1 MSHAGRTRLCLFSPK
16 KECSA
21 PPPPP
26 SHCHR
31 IRRRP
36 VHSTPARRWGKR
48 GGKRLRAR
56 PGRVPH
62 DRIVKKRTRPGR
74 VLSHFSQTVFSHQSA
89 SQYSPIRAPVSIL
102 PSERQSVVS
111 HQSAS
116 QSSGP
121 RWRDSGPLCRGAH
134 PMPCGGGGG
143 RGLAVAS
150 LLGGAALQRQSPV
163 FPSRKDTAFSCVWRS
178 PRRPITRW
186 FFFCP

>member
-74 VLSHFSQTVFSHQSA
+74 VLSRFSQTVFSHQSA

-134 PMPCGGGGG
+134 PMPCGGG
-143 RGLAVAS
+143 
-150 LLGGAALQRQSPV
+150 
-163 FPSRKDTAFSCVWRS
+163 
-178 PRRPITRW
+178 
-186 FFFCP
+186 